1 LDAKKREGERQV
13 AMGEASGNDGCLQLI
28 KYQLASQKREV
39 RGQWQQ
45 WPLVTVP
52 KEERRWFEIYQLSF
66 GLTGQK
72 KNRGGDKRPNAMVA
86 TSNVLGKKEKVRGK
100 WQLLEINCPRG

>member
-28 KYQLASQKREV
+28 KYQLASQKREG

-52 KEERRWFEIYQLSF
+52 KEERRLLAIDRSSF
-66 GLTGQK
+66 GLTG
-72 KNRGGDKRPNAMVA
+72 
-86 TSNVLGKKEKVRGK
+86 
-100 WQLLEINCPRG
+100 